1 MARPKKE
8 GKKNIRKDI
17 SMDPEQYER
26 LIDYCRQQ
34 DRPISWVIRQALDI
48 IYLCNGTYYYTIK
61 LKFRKGDWLMKL
73 SKLTKPELEEI
84 FRNANFTEE
93 EEKVFWDL
101 SKGISQK
108 EISFRHS
115 VSITTVERR
124 VRSIK
129 NKLKRLE
136 GDRFGTF

>member
-1 MARPKKE
+1 
-8 GKKNIRKDI
+8 
-17 SMDPEQYER
+17 
-26 LIDYCRQQ
+26 
-34 DRPISWVIRQALDI
+34 
-48 IYLCNGTYYYTIK
+48 
-61 LKFRKGDWLMKL
+61 MKL

-101 SKGISQK
+101 SRGISQK
-108 EISFRHS
+108 EISFRL
-115 VSITTVERR
+115 SISLTTVERR

-136 GDRFGTF
+136 GDRFGAF

>member
-1 MARPKKE
+1 
-8 GKKNIRKDI
+8 
-17 SMDPEQYER
+17 
-26 LIDYCRQQ
+26 
-34 DRPISWVIRQALDI
+34 
-48 IYLCNGTYYYTIK
+48 
-61 LKFRKGDWLMKL
+61 MKL

-93 EEKVFWDL
+93 EEKVFLDL

>member
-1 MARPKKE
+1 
-8 GKKNIRKDI
+8 
-17 SMDPEQYER
+17 
-26 LIDYCRQQ
+26 
-34 DRPISWVIRQALDI
+34 
-48 IYLCNGTYYYTIK
+48 
-61 LKFRKGDWLMKL
+61 MKL

-115 VSITTVERR
+115 ISVTTVERR

-129 NKLKRLE
+129 NKLKWLE

>member
-1 MARPKKE
+1 
-8 GKKNIRKDI
+8 
-17 SMDPEQYER
+17 
-26 LIDYCRQQ
+26 
-34 DRPISWVIRQALDI
+34 
-48 IYLCNGTYYYTIK
+48 
-61 LKFRKGDWLMKL
+61 MKL

-108 EISFRHS
+108 EISFGHS
-115 VSITTVERR
+115 ISVTTVERR
-124 VRSIK
+124 KRTKKKKIK
-129 NKLKRLE
+129 RKE

>member
-1 MARPKKE
+1 
-8 GKKNIRKDI
+8 
-17 SMDPEQYER
+17 
-26 LIDYCRQQ
+26 
-34 DRPISWVIRQALDI
+34 
-48 IYLCNGTYYYTIK
+48 
-61 LKFRKGDWLMKL
+61 MKL

-115 VSITTVERR
+115 ISVSTVERR
-124 VRSIK
+124 VKSIK
-129 NKLKRLE
+129 NKLKRLG
-136 GDRFGTF
+136 GDRFGAF

>member
-1 MARPKKE
+1 
-8 GKKNIRKDI
+8 
-17 SMDPEQYER
+17 
-26 LIDYCRQQ
+26 
-34 DRPISWVIRQALDI
+34 
-48 IYLCNGTYYYTIK
+48 
-61 LKFRKGDWLMKL
+61 MKL

-101 SKGISQK
+101 SKGTSQK

-115 VSITTVERR
+115 LSVSTVERR

-136 GDRFGTF
+136 GDRFGAF

>member
-1 MARPKKE
+1 
-8 GKKNIRKDI
+8 
-17 SMDPEQYER
+17 
-26 LIDYCRQQ
+26 
-34 DRPISWVIRQALDI
+34 
-48 IYLCNGTYYYTIK
+48 
-61 LKFRKGDWLMKL
+61 MKL

-101 SKGISQK
+101 SKGIS
-108 EISFRHS
+108 
-115 VSITTVERR
+115 VTTVERR

>member
-1 MARPKKE
+1 MERFTPKPHLETDGWKE
-8 GKKNIRKDI
+8 
-17 SMDPEQYER
+17 
-26 LIDYCRQQ
+26 
-34 DRPISWVIRQALDI
+34 AI
-48 IYLCNGTYYYTIK
+48 IVK
-61 LKFRKGDWLMKL
+61 LKFREGEWLMKL

-115 VSITTVERR
+115 ISVSTVERR

-129 NKLKRLE
+129 NKIKRLE
-136 GDRFGTF
+136 GDRFGAF

>member
-1 MARPKKE
+1 
-8 GKKNIRKDI
+8 
-17 SMDPEQYER
+17 
-26 LIDYCRQQ
+26 
-34 DRPISWVIRQALDI
+34 
-48 IYLCNGTYYYTIK
+48 
-61 LKFRKGDWLMKL
+61 MKL
-73 SKLTKPELEEI
+73 SKLTKPELDEI

-101 SKGISQK
+101 SRGISQK

-115 VSITTVERR
+115 ISVTTVERR

-136 GDRFGTF
+136 GDRFGTSNMEILQYAVSNGMIDTESCKKALK

>member
-1 MARPKKE
+1 
-8 GKKNIRKDI
+8 
-17 SMDPEQYER
+17 
-26 LIDYCRQQ
+26 
-34 DRPISWVIRQALDI
+34 
-48 IYLCNGTYYYTIK
+48 
-61 LKFRKGDWLMKL
+61 MKL

-84 FRNANFTEE
+84 FRNANFTED

-101 SKGISQK
+101 SRGISQK

-115 VSITTVERR
+115 ISVTTVERR

-136 GDRFGTF
+136 GDRFGAF

>member
-1 MARPKKE
+1 
-8 GKKNIRKDI
+8 
-17 SMDPEQYER
+17 
-26 LIDYCRQQ
+26 
-34 DRPISWVIRQALDI
+34 
-48 IYLCNGTYYYTIK
+48 
-61 LKFRKGDWLMKL
+61 MKL

-93 EEKVFWDL
+93 EVFWDL
-101 SKGISQK
+101 SRGISQK

-115 VSITTVERR
+115 ISLTTVERR

-136 GDRFGTF
+136 GDRFGAF